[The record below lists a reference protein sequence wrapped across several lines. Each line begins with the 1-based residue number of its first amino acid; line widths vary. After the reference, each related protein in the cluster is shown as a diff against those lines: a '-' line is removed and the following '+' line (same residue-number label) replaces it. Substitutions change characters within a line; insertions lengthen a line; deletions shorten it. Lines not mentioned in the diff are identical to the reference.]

1 MYFVTKKYF
10 SISSFVDDI
19 PEELLPV
26 LTKISE
32 LTSEKYDQILI
43 NFYDPGDS
51 FPSHVDDPIAYGD
64 TICSLSLLSDYN
76 INFKNYIGDRTGD
89 RFDLNLPRRSLL
101 IMSGD
106 SRYNWKHGIL
116 PKTFDYCSD
125 GSIRTRK
132 SRISI
137 TCRRVIGPYS
147 GEREYIN
154 HKKYS

>member
-1 MYFVTKKYF
+1 ML
-10 SISSFVDDI
+10 S
-19 PEELLPV
+19 
-26 LTKISE
+26 KISE

-76 INFKNYIGDRTGD
+76 MNFKNYIGDRTGD
-89 RFDLNLPRRSLL
+89 RFDLNLPQRSLL
-101 IMSGD
+101 VMSGD
-106 SRYNWKHGIL
+106 VRYKWKHGIL

-125 GSIRTRK
+125 GSIRSRK

-147 GEREYIN
+147 GERDYIN
-154 HKKYS
+154 HQAQNQGPYTKSKTKKSAYFII